1 MKNSLLTND
10 KEKQK
15 NRTNTN
21 EKNLWRKLLVDAPKV
36 LLLMKKKSLMKKK
49 NLWRKLLVDA
59 PKVLLLMLLKIILWP
74 CYEAKPMRF

>member
-36 LLLMKKKSLMKKK
+36 LLLM
-49 NLWRKLLVDA
+49 
-59 PKVLLLMLLKIILWP
+59 LLKIILWP

>member
-1 MKNSLLTND
+1 MTK
-10 KEKQK
+10 K
-15 NRTNTN
+15 NRKTERTQTK
-21 EKNLWRKLLVDAPKV
+21 KNLWRKLLVDAPKV